1 MRRIIKFCLII
12 IFFTSCNS
20 QQIKDNNQLKS
31 KIPQGSCLI
40 SYRGHIYIEGVVDS
54 VKGSF
59 VFDTG
64 ADNFYLDTLFYHQNN
79 FRYKNLTN
87 AKIPGAGTSLQD
99 IIVILDSVNF
109 QFSDHYYKTPIVPV
123 LSLKPIL
130 GDYADGILGLDYFSG
145 KVLQIDYKHEYIK
158 VYDNIDSAD
167 IFEYSK
173 IQCENI
179 DDRLYIPLKIQINDS
194 LKLEGKFQLDF
205 GSGGSISLTSTAAN
219 SYNLHNNIN
228 TKLRYWTKYGGIG
241 GESSSYVFKAK
252 SASLGDYHINDVV
265 MSYSLDTAGAMSSEK
280 HLGLLGNEILEKFD
294 VLVDFKTN
302 ILYLKPNTYF
312 EKPFEFSRL
321 GFSFVNRNETYG
333 AWIVTGFYDGSSA
346 ETSGL
351 KIDDRISHINNK
363 PITEI
368 SYEQQK
374 VIFDNV
380 QKLKL
385 TVDRNG
391 TKKVFNVHLQEV
403 IKNNM
408 P

>member
-1 MRRIIKFCLII
+1 MKRVIKFCLII
-12 IFFTSCNS
+12 VFFTSCNS

-64 ADNFYLDTLFYHQNN
+64 ANNFYLDTLFYQQNN
-79 FRYKNLTN
+79 FRYKNLIN
-87 AKIPGAGTSLQD
+87 AKIPGAGTSVQD
-99 IIVILDSVNF
+99 IKVILDSVNF
-109 QFSDHYYKTPIVPV
+109 QFSDHYYKTPIVPI

-130 GDYADGILGLDYFSG
+130 GDYADGILGLDYFLG

-167 IFEYSK
+167 ICEYSK
-173 IQCENI
+173 IQYENI
-179 DDRLYIPLKIQINDS
+179 DNRLYIPLKIQINDS
-194 LKLEGKFQLDF
+194 LKIEGKFQLDF
-205 GSGGSISLTSTAAN
+205 GSGGSISLTSTSAN
-219 SYNLHNNIN
+219 SYNLHNVIN
-228 TKLRYWTKYGGIG
+228 TKIRYWTKYGGIG

-252 SASLGDYHINDVV
+252 LASIGDYHIDDIV

-280 HLGLLGNEILEKFD
+280 HLGLIGNKILEKFD
-294 VLVDFKTN
+294 VLIDFKTN
-302 ILYLKPNTYF
+302 VLYLKPNTYF

-321 GFSFVNRNETYG
+321 GFSFVDRNETYG
-333 AWIVTGFYDGSSA
+333 AWIVTGFYDGSPA

-351 KIDDRISHINNK
+351 KIDDRISHINNE

-368 SYEQQK
+368 SYDQQK
-374 VIFDNV
+374 ELFKELHDIR
-380 QKLKL
+380 L
-385 TVDRNG
+385 TVKRDEKTLNF
-391 TKKVFNVHLQEV
+391 TFKLQEV
-403 IKNNM
+403 IKDII
-408 P
+408 